1 MLDFLAKGLQP
12 SMLILPVLPLQR
24 SFGFM
29 LLSRGLSGAA
39 SAWWLVC
46 LGPAWQAGHA
56 ARHKAVSAG
65 GMTDTDMQGLV
76 MHITMPG
83 CLHAPPGRDP
93 TICTAAV
100 LEQPPSQLKEAR
112 RSQSLAG

>member
-46 LGPAWQAGHA
+46 FGP
-56 ARHKAVSAG
+56 V
-65 GMTDTDMQGLV
+65 
-76 MHITMPG
+76 
-83 CLHAPPGRDP
+83 
-93 TICTAAV
+93 
-100 LEQPPSQLKEAR
+100 
-112 RSQSLAG
+112 